1 MNALQV
7 SSWELEELIEIARKN
22 GALGAKL
29 TGGGG
34 GGCVIALAPGREAAV
49 AGAWARAG
57 FESFRALVGGS
68 TAGAPGEGAVG

>member
-7 SSWELEELIEIARKN
+7 SCWELEEMIQIARAN

-34 GGCVIALAPGREAAV
+34 GGSMIALCPDNAMRVMRAMEEAGYQAMEV
-49 AGAWARAG
+49 ALG
-57 FESFRALVGGS
+57 
-68 TAGAPGEGAVG
+68 